1 MVDPV
6 QPEPGEDELRGRN
19 VLDATYT
26 CTDILSDEGGQAICW
41 YATDNEHRGVAVK
54 VFKNYPGGAAFN
66 DEVQIYE
73 FLGAHANLVR
83 MLHNNPN
90 GLQVFEEP
98 NYQRNRAYIV
108 LEEIPGGSFFQYVSR
123 V

>member
-1 MVDPV
+1 MVEPLP
-6 QPEPGEDELRGRN
+6 QPPAENELRGRN
-19 VLDATYT
+19 VLDDTYT
-26 CTDILSDEGGQAICW
+26 CTDELDEGGQALCW

-54 VFKNYPGGAAFN
+54 VFKNYPGGDAFN

-90 GLQVFEEP
+90 GLQVF
-98 NYQRNRAYIV
+98 
-108 LEEIPGGSFFQYVSR
+108 
-123 V
+123 